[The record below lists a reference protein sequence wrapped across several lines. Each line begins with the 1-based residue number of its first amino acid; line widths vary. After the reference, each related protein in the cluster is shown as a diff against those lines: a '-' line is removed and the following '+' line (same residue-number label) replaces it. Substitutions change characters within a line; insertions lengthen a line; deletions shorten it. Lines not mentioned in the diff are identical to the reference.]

1 MTKKPEI
8 TSQIF
13 LLKTEKLTDLKNIL
27 IFISFELV
35 GHIENFNDSS
45 ARNLKYFTNHVKQ
58 GYSN

>member
-45 ARNLKYFTNHVKQ
+45 ARNLKYFTKNVK
-58 GYSN
+58 